1 MTSDDS
7 TPRVF
12 KTSWVAIWIAL
23 SLVGC
28 NDIRLSTPKPIREGS
43 YLVHVVSPAG
53 GNEEIDTILIWY
65 TGSEN
70 TRDVVQEA
78 NKGRKLNQL
87 HPGQRIL
94 IPQSIVTQT
103 NPLPRRKFSFSRDA
117 SENLGGRPNVP
128 TVNPGRA
135 HKASQQV
142 DPLEEILSQQA
153 AKQAMPTAAPI
164 GQEKREQTPETFDIE
179 EEQGE
184 QQQDVEVAA
193 SQKQGKPPVQSIQKS
208 GAEPSDID
216 AMLKR
221 EQAEV
226 DALRRQLAPQGV
238 QPPVDPDEHLP

>member
-1 MTSDDS
+1 MISIV
-7 TPRVF
+7 P
-12 KTSWVAIWIAL
+12 AL
-23 SLVGC
+23 GGC
-28 NDIRLSTPKPIREGS
+28 NDIRLPTPKPIREGS

-70 TRDVVQEA
+70 TRSVVEEA
-78 NKGRKLNQL
+78 NKGKNLNQL
-87 HPGQRIL
+87 HAGQRIL
-94 IPQSIVTQT
+94 IPRSMVTQT
-103 NPLPRRKFSFSRDA
+103 NPLPRRKFSFSREA
-117 SENLGGRPNVP
+117 PENSGVRPNVSS
-128 TVNPGRA
+128 VNPARVN
-135 HKASQQV
+135 KASQQV

-153 AKQAMPTAAPI
+153 AKQAMPTPAPI
-164 GQEKREQTPETFDIE
+164 AQEKREQTPETFDIE

-184 QQQDVEVAA
+184 QQQDIEVAA
-193 SQKQGKPPVQSIQKS
+193 SQKQGKPPVQSIQKA

-226 DALRRQLAPQGV
+226 DELRRELAPQRV